1 MVHIPGIPWICDIIS
16 KAVVHVYG
24 KENSF
29 EVRVML
35 DILNLLAVTL
45 INENLMS
52 IVVLSGCPIIPV
64 LGVQEDSVDQ
74 FKNPVVGTRKIQPWD

>member
-1 MVHIPGIPWICDIIS
+1 M
-16 KAVVHVYG
+16 VHVYG